1 MELIK
6 KLISDK
12 LVFSSFVTNCIYS
25 FAYPTVHYELI
36 RNVGQKAVSLNMIA
50 MCISGIIF
58 PILWNKY
65 SNKLYKKYNVFCNL
79 ETILYVTLCVSFL
92 LGFVTPY
99 AYYFLDTFAFCF
111 ISKSILCGNNK
122 LKVLTYDSDKRME
135 FDNNIQLVSNA
146 SSLIGYFL
154 SLLITVP
161 LGVSFILFTI
171 GVILDNLF
179 YVSVWKKTLIKLDS

>member
-1 MELIK
+1 MGFIK

-12 LVFSSFVTNCIYS
+12 LVFSSFITNCIYS

-36 RNVGQKAVSLNMIA
+36 RNVGQKAVSLNMIVI
-50 MCISGIIF
+50 CISGVIF

-79 ETILYVTLCVSFL
+79 ETILYLILCVSFL
-92 LGFVTPY
+92 LGLITPY

-111 ISKSILCGNNK
+111 VSKNIICGTNK
-122 LKVLTYDSDKRME
+122 LKVLTYDSEERVE

-154 SLLITVP
+154 SLLMTVP
-161 LGVSFILFTI
+161 LGVSLIFFTI
-171 GVILDNLF
+171 GVILDNSF
-179 YVSVWKKTLIKLDS
+179 YASVWKKSLTKLDN